1 MRNVLRKIS
10 RSLSLLRLM
19 SNSRSGA
26 VAPLTA
32 LLLVPLLGA
41 MALAVDV
48 GYWYKVQRNM
58 QSAADSAALAA
69 AQADNTSF
77 DGMAKATAAQL
88 GFADGTGD
96 ISVSSARQN
105 ADGTSVCPSGTGTC
119 TQVTISNKVSLY
131 FAPIVGIL
139 GNGSGKQGLSAVA
152 VASAPSS
159 GPSSLCITALGT
171 TPSAITAN
179 GVPFANLAGCS
190 MFSNGGMNCNGN
202 NMGADYGIAVGQVLG
217 CGVNQISGAT
227 AISDPYAALAA
238 NIPTAACQSSNDIS
252 GSKTWI
258 GPIHFCGDV
267 NVSANFTLQSGSNAV
282 IVIDGTLKLNQNT
295 FKTAANAGATLI
307 FTGAKTTQPYPIAQ
321 NGGNPG
327 ATLDIAAPTSG
338 NWSGV
343 AIYQNP
349 ALTNVVPFK
358 YAGNAPTWNITGLV
372 YLPNA
377 DFTLSGAVGKATN
390 GYSCFA
396 LVTKTITINGTGN
409 MFSNP
414 QSQCASA
421 GLTPPSSGISGAQT
435 WLLK

>member
-19 SNSRSGA
+19 SNSKSGA

-69 AQADNTSF
+69 AQADNTSY
-77 DGMAKATAAQL
+77 DGMAKATAAKL
-88 GFADGTGD
+88 GFTDGTGD
-96 ISVSSARQN
+96 VSVSSARG
-105 ADGTSVCPSGTGTC
+105 ATYCPSGTGTC
-119 TQVTISNKVSLY
+119 TQVTIANKVSLY

-139 GNGSGKQGLSAVA
+139 GNGAGKQGLNAVA

-171 TPSAITAN
+171 APSAITAN

-238 NIPTAACQSSNDIS
+238 NIPTAACQSNNNIS
-252 GSKTWI
+252 GNLTWTGTI
-258 GPIHFCGDV
+258 RFCGDV
-267 NVSANFTLQSGSNAV
+267 NVTGNVTLQAGSNAV
-282 IVIDGTLKLNQNT
+282 IVIDNGALNLNQNT

-307 FTGAKTTQPYPIAQ
+307 FTGTNSSTALHYPTAR

-338 NWSGV
+338 TWAGV

-349 ALTNVVPFK
+349 ALTNNVSFT

-377 DFTLSGAVGKATN
+377 SFTLSGAVGKSTN